1 VRDCSE
7 RTLRNAYFGR
17 LTVTLR
23 APSPPLFPI
32 AMRRLL
38 ASLSVLG
45 CLACGTDS
53 GSSTNGGTVIIGA
66 LADADALLIP
76 LVDGIQGRTVSE
88 LLFDR
93 LAEMGPSLN
102 TVGDVDFQPRLA
114 KSWRWSG
121 DSLSIVFSLHPDA
134 RWHDGR
140 PVVARDVVFGF
151 DVIRDSA
158 NASPLSA
165 ATTIVTSVSA
175 LDSLT
180 VEMRFASR
188 APEQFVAATQII
200 PLPAHIYGA
209 IASGALRTSEAARAP
224 VGSGRFKFV
233 RWEPGVRLELAAVDG
248 HYRGRPKLDRVL
260 FSITPEL
267 PTAMARLKAAE
278 TDVFDPVPPN
288 EVADL
293 ATQPHLN
300 VFNSPSFDY
309 SFVAFNFRDPKAP
322 ARPHPLFAERAL
334 RRALTLAVDRTTIV
348 KAIFDTLALSALG
361 PVVRAQ
367 ATADTTIVQIPFDRA
382 AAEALLDSLGWT
394 TRAADG
400 TRMRNGRRLAFSV
413 PFPSTSRTR
422 ERAATLIQ
430 EQLRSVGVSMT
441 LVPMDFPTFIKT
453 QTTGNFDAIVG
464 GTRTTP
470 SPTGLR
476 GSWASAA
483 IPGGGVQN
491 AWHYESAAFDSAV
504 QSGLSA
510 LDPVQSKAHLRR
522 AYQQV
527 VDDAAAIWLYEV
539 RNVSAVHKRFVLP
552 AWRPDAWWLTLG
564 EWSVDPAQRLPRDAA
579 PASPPAP

>member
-1 VRDCSE
+1 
-7 RTLRNAYFGR
+7 
-17 LTVTLR
+17 
-23 APSPPLFPI
+23 
-32 AMRRLL
+32 MRRLL
-38 ASLSVLG
+38 ATLSVLG
-45 CLACGTDS
+45 LFACGTDS
-53 GSSTNGGTVIIGA
+53 GSSQNGGTVIIGA
-66 LADADALLIP
+66 LADADVLLVP
-76 LVDGIQGRTVSE
+76 LVDGLQGRTVSD

-102 TVGDVDFQPRLA
+102 TVGDVDFQPQLA
-114 KSWRWSG
+114 RSWRWSA
-121 DSLSIVFSLHPDA
+121 DSLAIVFSLDPDA

-140 PVVARDVVFGF
+140 PVVARDVVLGF
-151 DVIRDSA
+151 AVIRDSA
-158 NASPLSA
+158 NASSFNA
-165 ATTIVTSVSA
+165 ATAVVTAVTA
-175 LDSLT
+175 VDSLS

-188 APEQFVAATQII
+188 TPEQFYAATQIV
-200 PLPAHIYGA
+200 PLPEHVYGS

-233 RWEPGVRLELAAVDG
+233 RWEPGARIELAAVDG

-293 ATQPHLN
+293 AAQAHLN

-309 SFVAFNFRDPKAP
+309 AFVAFNFRDPKAP
-322 ARPHPLFAERAL
+322 ARAHPLFGERAL
-334 RRALTLAVDRTTIV
+334 RRALTLAVDRASIV
-348 KAIFDTLALSALG
+348 RAVFDTLALPALG

-367 ATADTTIVQIPFDRA
+367 ASADTSVVQIPFDRA

-394 TRAADG
+394 ARAADG

-430 EQLRSVGVSMT
+430 EQLRGIGVSMT
-441 LVPMDFPTFIKT
+441 LTPMDFPTFLKT
-453 QTTGNFDAIVG
+453 QTSGNFDAIVG
-464 GTRTTP
+464 GTRTIP
-470 SPTGLR
+470 SPSGLR

-504 QSGLSA
+504 HAGLTA

-522 AYQQV
+522 AYQQI

-564 EWSVDPAQRLPRDAA
+564 DWSVDPAQRLPRDAA
-579 PASPPAP
+579 PQAP

>member
-1 VRDCSE
+1 
-7 RTLRNAYFGR
+7 
-17 LTVTLR
+17 
-23 APSPPLFPI
+23 
-32 AMRRLL
+32 MRRLL
-38 ASLSVLG
+38 ACLSVLG

-53 GSSTNGGTVIIGA
+53 GSSKNGGTIIIGA

-114 KSWRWSG
+114 RSWRWSS
-121 DSLSIVFSLHPDA
+121 DSLAIVFNLHPDA

-140 PVVARDVVFGF
+140 PVIARDVVLGF
-151 DVIRDSA
+151 DVIRDAA
-158 NASPLSA
+158 NASSLNA
-165 ATTIVTSVSA
+165 ATAIVTSVTA
-175 LDSLT
+175 VDSLA

-188 APEQFVAATQII
+188 APEQFFAATQIA
-200 PLPAHIYGA
+200 PMPAHIYGA

-278 TDVFDPVPPN
+278 TDMFDPVPPN

-293 ATQPHLN
+293 AAQPHLN

-309 SFVAFNFRDPKAP
+309 AFIAFNLRDPKAP
-322 ARPHPLFAERAL
+322 TRPHPLFAERAL

-348 KAIFDTLALSALG
+348 KAIFDTLALPALG

-382 AAEALLDSLGWT
+382 AADALLDSLGWT

-400 TRMRNGRRLAFSV
+400 TRMRNGRRLAFTV
-413 PFPSTSRTR
+413 PFPSTSRSR

-441 LVPMDFPTFIKT
+441 LAPMDFPTFLKT

-539 RNVSAVHKRFVLP
+539 RNVSAVHQRFVLP

-579 PASPPAP
+579 PATP

>member
-1 VRDCSE
+1 
-7 RTLRNAYFGR
+7 
-17 LTVTLR
+17 
-23 APSPPLFPI
+23 
-32 AMRRLL
+32 MRRLL
-38 ASLSVLG
+38 ASLSLFG
-45 CLACGTDS
+45 LFACGTDS
-53 GSSTNGGTVIIGA
+53 GSSQNGGTVIIGTP
-66 LADADALLIP
+66 ADADALLVP
-76 LVDGIQGRTVSE
+76 LVEGVQGRTVSD

-93 LAEMGPSLN
+93 LAEIGPSLN

-114 KSWRWSG
+114 RSWRWSS
-121 DSLSIVFSLHPDA
+121 DSLAIVFSLHPDA

-140 PVVARDVVFGF
+140 PVVARDVVLGF

-158 NASPLSA
+158 NASSLNASTA
-165 ATTIVTSVSA
+165 IVTGVTA
-175 LDSLT
+175 VDSLS
-180 VEMRFASR
+180 VEMRFAAR
-188 APEQFVAATQII
+188 APEQFFVTTQIV
-200 PLPAHIYGA
+200 PLPAHVYGS
-209 IASGALRTSEAARAP
+209 IASGTLRTSEAARAP

-233 RWEPGVRLELAAVDG
+233 RWEPGARLELAAVDG

-267 PTAMARLKAAE
+267 ATGIARVKAAE
-278 TDVFDPVPPN
+278 TDVFDPLPPN
-288 EVADL
+288 EVAEM
-293 ATQPHLN
+293 AAQPHLN

-309 SFVAFNFRDPKAP
+309 AFVAFNFRDPKAP
-322 ARPHPLFAERAL
+322 ARPHPLFGERAL

-348 KAIFDTLALSALG
+348 KAIFDTLALPGLG
-361 PVVRAQ
+361 PMVRAQ
-367 ATADTTIVQIPFDRA
+367 STADTTIVQIPFDRA

-400 TRMRNGRRLAFSV
+400 TRMRNGRRLAFTV
-413 PFPSTSRTR
+413 PFPSTSRPR

-430 EQLRSVGVSMT
+430 EQLRGVGVSMT
-441 LVPMDFPTFIKT
+441 LAPMDFPTFLKA

-483 IPGGGVQN
+483 IPGGGSQN
-491 AWHYESAAFDSAV
+491 AWRYESAAFDSAV
-504 QSGLSA
+504 QSGLAA

-522 AYQQV
+522 AYQQI

-579 PASPPAP
+579 PAAP

>member
-1 VRDCSE
+1 
-7 RTLRNAYFGR
+7 
-17 LTVTLR
+17 
-23 APSPPLFPI
+23 
-32 AMRRLL
+32 MRRLL
-38 ASLSVLG
+38 ASLSILG

-53 GSSTNGGTVIIGA
+53 GSSRNGGTVIIGA

-76 LVDGIQGRTVSE
+76 LVDGVQGRTVSE

-114 KSWRWSG
+114 RSWRWSS
-121 DSLSIVFSLHPDA
+121 DSLAIVFSLHPDA

-140 PVVARDVVFGF
+140 PVVARDVVLGF

-158 NASPLSA
+158 NASSLNASTA
-165 ATTIVTSVSA
+165 IVTAVSA
-175 LDSLT
+175 VDSLS

-188 APEQFVAATQII
+188 APDQFFAATQIT
-200 PLPAHIYGA
+200 PLPAHVYGA
-209 IASGALRTSEAARAP
+209 IASGSLRTSEAARAP

-233 RWEPGVRLELAAVDG
+233 RWEPGARIELAAVDG

-267 PTAMARLKAAE
+267 PTGIARLKAAE

-293 ATQPHLN
+293 AAQPHLN

-309 SFVAFNFRDPKAP
+309 AFVAFNFRDPKAP
-322 ARPHPLFAERAL
+322 ARPHPLFGERAL

-348 KAIFDTLALSALG
+348 KAIFDTLALRALG
-361 PVVRAQ
+361 PMVRAQ
-367 ATADTTIVQIPFDRA
+367 ATADTTIAQIPFDRA
-382 AAEALLDSLGWT
+382 AADALLDSLGWT

-400 TRMRNGRRLAFSV
+400 TRMRNGRRLAFTV
-413 PFPSTSRTR
+413 PFPSTSRPR

-441 LVPMDFPTFIKT
+441 LTPMDFPTFLKT
-453 QTTGNFDAIVG
+453 QTSGDFDAIVG

-491 AWHYESAAFDSAV
+491 PWHYESAVFDDAV
-504 QSGLSA
+504 QSGLAA
-510 LDPVQSKAHLRR
+510 LDPVQGKAHLRR
-522 AYQQV
+522 AYQQI

-579 PASPPAP
+579 PAAP